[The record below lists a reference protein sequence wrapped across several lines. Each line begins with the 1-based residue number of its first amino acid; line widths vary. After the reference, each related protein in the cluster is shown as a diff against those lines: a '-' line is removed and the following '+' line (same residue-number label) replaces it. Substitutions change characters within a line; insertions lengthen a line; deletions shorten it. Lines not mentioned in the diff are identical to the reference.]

1 MNIPRFLIVSLIAIA
16 LLAPTAWAEKPESK
30 GPVKILSVTQTL
42 DGDSILLG
50 INGENFTDG
59 DVEPIVTIKG
69 DLIMVVDDSWSAE
82 FIAAEMPLKD
92 PGVYLLEVMNH
103 KGKTDDFHLTIR
115 EGQEGSEDDTSFLPL
130 VISLVEV
137 DTELHILTFHGHNF
151 DPVAGVDTE
160 VKLDDLLLNV
170 TTVLDFKKPHS
181 YNKIEAVLPEDFDP
195 EGNYL
200 LTVKT
205 DEGMDNFDAYGLYLS
220 VNEEDSREPLNQ
232 LVIDNA
238 FVQYDDE
245 QNKSYLT
252 LSGQNFDNESWPP
265 IVKFGDKK
273 FTVIVDPK
281 DENASDPPS
290 RIVAYYQEGEELE
303 IDPDTTLD
311 PVLVMPQTGDST
323 ENYDAWIAFS
333 DESPP
338 PSPPNHWFEEGYWK
352 ECFRGGEDFE
362 ECLDGEEED
371 EYEIWTDT
379 TYRRKGPYPV
389 CFQLTKEYQYDL
401 KDTFPHWLDW
411 PYENLPTVADPRY
424 LPGLLIYAFNPFWT
438 EWMYNW
444 AAGLPAGLPFYDADS
459 KDEKKYFVAGPEGV
473 LYLKKGYRWDGPTPP
488 KKKKKPKDYKEILM
502 RASLVHD
509 TVYDLMR
516 MEVLIPDKRFLS
528 VYRDGFENQRVA
540 DNSFYSICLE
550 DGAKRYR
557 CGGWWWGIRVGGAYA
572 THKAVADWKS
582 HALAHAGDDHTDEC
596 GSKKGVEITLDG
608 RESRYADADKYTWT
622 WKDKGVCR
630 QAVGV
635 LVPDQT
641 FHQDPS
647 PDGTVK
653 DVTETVVTLTV
664 DLDPDDAVNKNNDLL
679 SKRSKDL
686 DDVKITVNP
695 DLEDPVITG
704 ISEPL
709 AMWPPEHQYLT
720 YTIEDFVYSVS
731 DNCADISLDDLK
743 ISQVT
748 SDEPEDAKADGHTKD
763 DMVISSDGRSVKL
776 RAERQGGGNG
786 RVYTITVVA
795 KDDNENVGRGL
806 FQVIVP
812 ASIKDKVVDDGPIY
826 HVSF

>member
-42 DGDSILLG
+42 DGDIRLLK
-50 INGENFTDG
+50 IRGENFTDG
-59 DVEPIVTIKG
+59 YEVPEVFIDEIP
-69 DLIMVVDDSWSAE
+69 IMVKDDWNAE
-82 FIAAEMPLKD
+82 LIEAEISGYD
-92 PGVYLLEVMNH
+92 PGVYVLEVENH
-103 KGKTDDFHLTIR
+103 KEKIDDFFLTIR
-115 EGQEGSEDDTSFLPL
+115 EGQDGSEDETSFLPL

-137 DTELHILTFHGHNF
+137 DTELGIMTFHGQNF

-170 TTVLDFKKPHS
+170 TTVLDVTTHTYREIK
-181 YNKIEAVLPEDFDP
+181 AVLPEDFDP
-195 EGNYL
+195 TGNYL

-205 DEGMDNFDAYGLYLS
+205 DEGMENFDAYGLYRS
-220 VNEEDSREPLNQ
+220 VHKEDSREPLNQ

-238 FVQYDDE
+238 FVQYDEGEGAGEGAGEEDG
-245 QNKSYLT
+245 KGRSYLT
-252 LSGQNFDNESWPP
+252 ISGHNFDNESWPP
-265 IVKFGDKK
+265 IVEFGGKI
-273 FTVIVDPK
+273 FTVKVEPDDDD
-281 DENASDPPS
+281 DENVSDENN
-290 RIVAYYQEGEELE
+290 IIAYYEEDVELE
-303 IDPDTTLD
+303 VDPDTTLD
-311 PVLVMPQTGDST
+311 PVLVKPQNGDST

-333 DESPP
+333 DESS
-338 PSPPNHWFEEGYWK
+338 SPTNHWFEEYWK

-362 ECLDGEEED
+362 ECLEEED

-379 TYRRKGPYPV
+379 TYRRKGPYPE

-401 KDTFPHWLDW
+401 KDTFPILWDW
-411 PYENLPTVADPRY
+411 PYLNLPFVPDPRY
-424 LPGLLIYAFNPFWT
+424 LRKVYIYALDPIET
-438 EWMYNW
+438 EQMHST
-444 AAGLPAGLPFYDADS
+444 AAALPFYNADND
-459 KDEKKYFVAGPEGV
+459 DEKKYFVSGPMGN
-473 LYLKKGYRWDGPTPP
+473 LKLKKGYRWDGPTPP
-488 KKKKKPKDYKEILM
+488 KKQKKPKDYKKNLM

-516 MEVLIPDKRFLS
+516 MGKLP
-528 VYRDGFENQRVA
+528 RDTRLFTAHGPGFETQRVA

-550 DGAKRYR
+550 DPAKRVE
-557 CGGWWWGIRVGGAYA
+557 CGFWWWGIRVGGAWS
-572 THKAVADWKS
+572 THHEVADWKS
-582 HALAHAGDDHTDEC
+582 HALADAGQDEIYEC
-596 GSKKGVEITLDG
+596 GSKIGVTITLDG
-608 RESRYADADKYTWT
+608 TESRYADADKYKWT
-622 WKDKGVCR
+622 WKDKGECMNVT
-630 QAVGV
+630 GE
-635 LVPDQT
+635 QT
-641 FHQDPS
+641 IEVEFLQDDEPM
-647 PDGTVK
+647 T
-653 DVTETVVTLTV
+653 DVIETVVTLTV
-664 DLDPDDAVNKNNDLL
+664 DLDPEDKLL

-686 DDVKITVNP
+686 DDVMITVNP

-748 SDEPEDAKADGHTKD
+748 SDEPEDAKADGHTRND
-763 DMVISSDGRSVKL
+763 IVISPDRRSVDL

-786 RVYTITVVA
+786 RVYTITVFA
-795 KDDNENVGRGL
+795 EDNNENVGRGS

-812 ASIKDKVVDDGPIY
+812 ASIKDNVVDDGPIY